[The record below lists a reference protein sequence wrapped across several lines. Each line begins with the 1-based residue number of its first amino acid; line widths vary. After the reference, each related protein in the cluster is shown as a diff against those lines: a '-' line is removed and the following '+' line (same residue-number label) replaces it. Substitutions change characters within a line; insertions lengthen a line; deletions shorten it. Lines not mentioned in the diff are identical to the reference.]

1 MKDKTFTLPIETI
14 FSGTTYGLGTILAGG
29 WHNWFVAIPI
39 TFAYA
44 DMDTTD
50 TDGIALTVTPR
61 FGRSIN
67 MGRWGNLSLSGGGN
81 YLDAELSVAGT
92 VSTPGDLI
100 VIDYTIYQRN
110 EDKWNL
116 LVGGNRHIN
125 KRWSFSAEYN
135 GFIGSREALIMSLT
149 SRF

>member
-1 MKDKTFTLPIETI
+1 
-14 FSGTTYGLGTILAGG
+14 
-29 WHNWFVAIPI
+29 
-39 TFAYA
+39 
-44 DMDTTD
+44 MDTTD

-67 MGRWGNLSLSGGGN
+67 MERWGNLSLFGGGN

-92 VSTPGDLI
+92 VSTPDDLI
-100 VIDYTIYQRN
+100 VIDYTIEQKN

-116 LVGGNRHIN
+116 LVGGNWDIN

>member
-1 MKDKTFTLPIETI
+1 M
-14 FSGTTYGLGTILAGG
+14 
-29 WHNWFVAIPI
+29 
-39 TFAYA
+39 
-44 DMDTTD
+44 
-50 TDGIALTVTPR
+50 
-61 FGRSIN
+61 
-67 MGRWGNLSLSGGGN
+67 GNLSLFCGGN

-100 VIDYTIYQRN
+100 VIDYTIEQKN

-116 LVGGNRHIN
+116 LVGGNWDIN
-125 KRWSFSAEYN
+125 RRWSFSAEYN